1 MTAPALSRNVRGN
14 ENTEADNIVGN
25 NLKEDNAIENQ
36 LHFGHD
42 NMLFES
48 NRDNEDNNDCTSIS
62 SKESI
67 DSRKA
72 RRGSLV
78 KEIIEKSNAVCISL
92 DLEHGGD
99 KCGVTQL
106 SAILFRLGGVEDS
119 ALSKDVTIREVLTS
133 MSGHHSMQNGTLVRR
148 KVYGVI
154 GNECI
159 GVPTLRTYKIPCQSM
174 FSKLVGNL
182 HIS

>member
-14 ENTEADNIVGN
+14 ENTEADNIAGN
-25 NLKEDNAIENQ
+25 NIKEDNAIENQ

-67 DSRKA
+67 DSRKV
-72 RRGSLV
+72 RQGCLV

-92 DLEHGGD
+92 DLEHEGD

-106 SAILFRLGGVEDS
+106 SAVLFRLGGVGDS
-119 ALSKDVTIREVLTS
+119 ALSKDVMIREVFNEYVRPPLSAKWNPSCSLTCP
-133 MSGHHSMQNGTLVRR
+133 MSSELHSHT
-148 KVYGVI
+148 K
-154 GNECI
+154 
-159 GVPTLRTYKIPCQSM
+159 
-174 FSKLVGNL
+174 FSP
-182 HIS
+182 S